1 MLKRL
6 ARPLLPLICLT
17 AFAAAALPATAGAVT
32 VGISDNSPAMFTSP
46 YFTKLNI
53 TQARDIVIWDAA
65 VLKNKSALHAA
76 ETWVADAKRAGV
88 TPLISFTSDPHGEHV
103 PTLSQYTTAVRAFMK
118 DVPSVKTYSP
128 WDEPDWIYLPLSREP
143 ALAAGYFNVMARYC
157 KGCTI
162 LAGDFY
168 LPAGSQLH
176 NYIVAYKRAL
186 HYRPKVWALHNY
198 YDVREHNAK
207 QVGMLES
214 LTSGQIW
221 LDEISGVLRR
231 GHWQFKNQSA
241 AAAGRDEAYLFSMP
255 KKYHRI
261 TRIYHYQ
268 WQGSNPGA
276 DTGWDSGLLNPN
288 GTPRPAYYVVAKAA
302 GPRK

>member
-32 VGISDNSPAMFTSP
+32 VGISDNNVALFSNF
-46 YFTKLNI
+46 YFQRLNI
-53 TQARDIVIWDAA
+53 TQARDIVVWDAA
-65 VLKNKSALHAA
+65 VLKNKSALNSAK
-76 ETWVADAKRAGV
+76 EWVAAAKRDGV
-88 TPLISFTSDPHGEHV
+88 NPLITFTSDPSGVHV
-103 PTLSQYTTAVRAFMK
+103 PSLAQYTTAVRAFMK
-118 DVPSVKTYSP
+118 DVPSVKTYSS
-128 WDEPDWIYLPLSREP
+128 WDEPDWIYLPLSHEP
-143 ALAAGYFNVMARYC
+143 SLAAGYFNVMSKYC

-168 LPAGSQLH
+168 LPAGSQLK
-176 NYIVAYKRAL
+176 NYIIDYKRAL
-186 HYRPKVWALHNY
+186 HYKPKVWALHNY
-198 YDVREHNAK
+198 YDVREHNAN
-207 QVGMLES
+207 QLRLLQS

-241 AAAGRDEAYLFSMP
+241 AAAAKDETYLFTLP
-255 KKYHRI
+255 KKYHRV

-268 WQGSNPGA
+268 WFGTNPGA
-276 DTGWDSGLLNPN
+276 DTGWDSGVLNPN
-288 GTPRPAYYVVAKAA
+288 GTPRPAYNVIAKAA
-302 GPRK
+302 GLRK